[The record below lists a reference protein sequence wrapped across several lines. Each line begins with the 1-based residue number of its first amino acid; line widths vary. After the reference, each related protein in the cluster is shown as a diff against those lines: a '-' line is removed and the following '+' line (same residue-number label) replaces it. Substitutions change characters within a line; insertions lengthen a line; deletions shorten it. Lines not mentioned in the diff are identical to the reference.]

1 MNVLVVGGAGY
12 VGSHAARRI
21 AAAGHDV
28 WIYDNLSTGH
38 REACLPERLIEGELA
53 DRKTLTKVLTDH
65 KIEAVLHFAACCYVG
80 ESVTQ
85 PAKYYQN
92 NVVGTLA
99 LLDAL
104 RAAEVSRLVFSST
117 TAVYGT
123 PDKVPIT
130 EDTPLNPI
138 SPYGFTKRVVEH
150 ALVDYAQAY
159 GLGSIALRYFN
170 ASGASREGNLGEDHA
185 PETHLIPLV
194 LQVALGQRDK
204 ITIFGDDYPTED
216 GTCVRDYIHVEDLA
230 EAHLLALNAVE
241 PGTCDA
247 MNLGS
252 EHGASVLQV
261 VEACREVTGHEIP
274 VEFGPR
280 REGDPAELI
289 ADASKAREKLG
300 WQPEFTDIRSIVE
313 TAWQWHLEHPDGYS
327 S

>member
-12 VGSHAARRI
+12 VGSHVARRLKK
-21 AAAGHDV
+21 AGHDV
-28 WIYDNLSTGH
+28 WVYDNLSAGH
-38 REACLPERLIEGELA
+38 REACLPDRLIEGELA
-53 DRKTLTKVLTDH
+53 DRKTLTKVLSEH
-65 KIEAVLHFAACCYVG
+65 SIEAVLHFAACCYVG
-80 ESVTQ
+80 ESVTH

-104 RAAEVSRLVFSST
+104 RASDVSRLVFSST

-123 PDKVPIT
+123 PEKVPISET
-130 EDTPLNPI
+130 AALNPI
-138 SPYGFTKRVVEH
+138 NPYGFTKRVIEH

-170 ASGASREGNLGEDHA
+170 ASGASRDGDLGEDHA

-204 ITIFGDDYPTED
+204 ITIFGDDYPTDD

-230 EAHLLALNAVE
+230 EAHLNALDCVE

-247 MNLGS
+247 INLGTGQ
-252 EHGASVLQV
+252 GASVLQV
-261 VEACREVTGHEIP
+261 VEACREVTGQEIP

-280 REGDPAELI
+280 RAGDPAELI
-289 ADASKAREKLG
+289 ADATKAREKLG
-300 WQPEFTDIRSIVE
+300 WQAEFTDIRSIVE
-313 TAWQWHLEHPDGYS
+313 TAWRWHRDHPHGYDS
-327 S
+327 